1 MRRLALVFAALA
13 VAGASSAQ
21 AGDRGAVTGHVLVN
35 PLSVDVTFPVDPIKS
50 GRWFQV
56 TTQVANAGLTPL
68 DKVQV
73 TLVRPAQLNLD
84 RAATQVIPQVP
95 ARGSKPAKWQA
106 CSNTPGNYVVL
117 ARAVVGAF
125 VSESPAKVVQIAA
138 ASKNTC

>member
-1 MRRLALVFAALA
+1 M
-13 VAGASSAQ
+13 
-21 AGDRGAVTGHVLVN
+21 N

-56 TTQVANAGLTPL
+56 TAQVANAGSTPL

-84 RAATQVIPQVP
+84 RAATQAIPQVP
-95 ARGSKPAKWQA
+95 ARGSKPVKWQA

-117 ARAVVGAF
+117 ARVVVGAY

-138 ASKNTC
+138 ASKGTC